1 MTVKDVVVSL
11 ARGTGPDVRQGVS
24 QLLHVVQV
32 AEQDLVI
39 DRSPEVSRPEEVD
52 RVEVRDVDSSSVGH
66 GRVRSVLLD
75 VHAEEADVDA
85 VDLLEGEEGSG
96 AVRKRLA
103 HFAGVNES
111 VKRKNGYLVSLL
123 IWLTKCS

>member
-1 MTVKDVVVSL
+1 
-11 ARGTGPDVRQGVS
+11 
-24 QLLHVVQV
+24 
-32 AEQDLVI
+32 
-39 DRSPEVSRPEEVD
+39 
-52 RVEVRDVDSSSVGH
+52 
-66 GRVRSVLLD
+66 

-111 VKRKNGYLVSLL
+111 EKEKSIIKLEMFDNKSSLMWSLICYHLVKFV
-123 IWLTKCS
+123 ILTKFKIS